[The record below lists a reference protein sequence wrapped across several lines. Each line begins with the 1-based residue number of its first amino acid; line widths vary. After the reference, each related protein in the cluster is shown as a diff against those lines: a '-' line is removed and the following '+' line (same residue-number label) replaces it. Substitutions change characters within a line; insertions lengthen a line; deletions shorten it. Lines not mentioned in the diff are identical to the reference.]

1 MAAGWV
7 WVGWVSIG
15 PLRGPGG
22 CGLGGFQL
30 DLFEALFLW
39 ELRSAGSL
47 PRLGLRH
54 QRISKA
60 NLPGGVQQ
68 ITAYTQAGEVVA
80 EQEEISLEVNRSKVG
95 QRLRVIVDR
104 EEADYYVGR
113 SEYDSPEVDPEI
125 LISAQPFEL
134 FAEVS

>member
-1 MAAGWV
+1 M
-7 WVGWVSIG
+7 
-15 PLRGPGG
+15 
-22 CGLGGFQL
+22 
-30 DLFEALFLW
+30 
-39 ELRSAGSL
+39 
-47 PRLGLRH
+47 
-54 QRISKA
+54 
-60 NLPGGVQQ
+60 
-68 ITAYTQAGEVVA
+68 A

-125 LISAQPFEL
+125 LIEKTKPLHIGRFYEVTITSAQPFEL